1 MQPTDTMPSGE
12 LLRHL
17 TDLDACYPARAMIDH
32 MTAGYIAREIE
43 LGRVWA
49 VMSPRWQVWYL
60 VRHGWEDPREATLLL
75 LGELSVMTSRVEY
88 RFVANYL
95 ATWKKGVESPTLQQL
110 SELACANASMATRNF
125 LRLLCEEW
133 SNKTDRLRL
142 AGLMDDLVRCE
153 DGLPFSLRLSTLF
166 PFDKICKPG

>member
-17 TDLDACYPARAMIDH
+17 TDLDACYPARVMIDH
-32 MTAGYIAREIE
+32 MTAGYISREIE
-43 LGRVWA
+43 LGRIWA
-49 VMSPRWQVWYL
+49 AMSPPWQAWYL
-60 VRHGWEDPREATLLL
+60 VRHGWEDPREAILLL

-142 AGLMDDLVRCE
+142 AALMDDLVRSE
-153 DGLPFSLRLSTLF
+153 YGTSEGLRLSTLF
-166 PFDKICKPG
+166 PFDKIHRPG